1 VNILGVMLVA
11 YLMLLALMLAGVMAP
26 AAHPGYDTVRER
38 STLRWARAL
47 GMQLLA
53 WGLLSAR
60 WTLPLPW
67 LEPLACGL
75 LLAGYSEMARGLAA
89 ETSNASRGRAL
100 HLPSL
105 ATVVILAVA
114 QLRGASIE
122 ARLLIFWMCAFVS
135 LTLSLWTLSSLY
147 RIKAHWPERALGLL
161 FVLAVPLI
169 TWRLAAQALAP
180 AAGPALQGGISV
192 VQAAVL
198 VYFVLLPVLASAGFL
213 YVRHLRRHERI
224 HYLATHDPLTGLYNR
239 ESFLT
244 DARHALRENARR
256 GGVVSVLMLDI
267 DHFKQINDRHG
278 HAAGDD
284 ALREV
289 AAALRGAVRSTDM
302 PTRFGGDEFAVL
314 LPGAAPERALAI
326 AQGIVARL
334 AGIARVAP
342 GRGAFTVSIGL
353 ASTQTADESLDALL
367 HRADLSLYQAKQSG
381 RDRIVPAPDGG
392 GEPAC
397 A

>member
-1 VNILGVMLVA
+1 MNTLGVLLIA

-26 AAHPGYDTVRER
+26 AAHPGYETVRER
-38 STLRWARAL
+38 STSRWAGAL

-53 WGLLSAR
+53 WVLMGVR
-60 WTLPLPW
+60 WALPLPW

-89 ETSNASRGRAL
+89 ETSGARRGRAL

-105 ATVVILAVA
+105 ATVAILAAA
-114 QLRGASIE
+114 QLRGVSLE
-122 ARLLIFWMCAFVS
+122 MRLLLFWVCALAS
-135 LTLSLWTLSSLY
+135 LAFSLWTLSGLY
-147 RIKAHWPERALGLL
+147 RTTAHWPERALGLL
-161 FVLAVPLI
+161 FVLAVPLLA
-169 TWRLAAQALAP
+169 WRLAAQAVAP
-180 AAGPALQGGISV
+180 AAGPVLEGGISV

-244 DARHALRENARR
+244 DGRHALRDSVRR

-284 ALREV
+284 ALRDV

-314 LPGAAPERALAI
+314 LPGATPERALAI
-326 AQGIVARL
+326 AQGIAARL
-334 AGIARVAP
+334 AGIARVAQ
-342 GRGAFTVSIGL
+342 GRGPFTVSIGV
-353 ASTQTADESLDALL
+353 ASTQAADESLDALL
-367 HRADLSLYQAKQSG
+367 HRADLSLYEAKQAG
-381 RDRIVPAPDGG
+381 RDRIVPAPGT
-392 GEPAC
+392 GEPTC